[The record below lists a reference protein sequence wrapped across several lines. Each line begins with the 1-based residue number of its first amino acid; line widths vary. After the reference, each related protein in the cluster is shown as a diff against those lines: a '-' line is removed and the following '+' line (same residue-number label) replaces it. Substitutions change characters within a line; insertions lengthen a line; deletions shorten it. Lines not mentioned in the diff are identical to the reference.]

1 MHMSDA
7 LVSPEVAAT
16 AGVASLLLLGA
27 AVRKVTRQR
36 RDDERLVPLMG
47 VTGAF
52 VFAAQMINFTIPGTG
67 SSGHLIGG
75 ILLAALLGPWAA
87 LLTLASVLIL
97 QCLLFADGGLLALGC
112 NLFNMAVLSCLVAY
126 PLIYKPIAG
135 SDPSSRRILT
145 ASLAT
150 GIVALELGAG
160 AVVLETELS
169 GITALP
175 AGRFLLLMLPIH
187 LLIGIGEGLGTAAV
201 LTALRRYRPELLRR
215 ERPRIDRRK
224 NRRLLAL
231 FACGALL
238 LGGVFSWIASFR
250 PDGLEWSIER
260 VAGTPELTAPADTPH
275 TAASALQQR
284 TALLPDYDTSAAGLV
299 GTGIL
304 LLLVFGVARLLRPAV
319 RKTSLPP
326 TDERPCAND

>member
-1 MHMSDA
+1 
-7 LVSPEVAAT
+7 
-16 AGVASLLLLGA
+16 
-27 AVRKVTRQR
+27 
-36 RDDERLVPLMG
+36 
-47 VTGAF
+47 
-52 VFAAQMINFTIPGTG
+52 
-67 SSGHLIGG
+67 
-75 ILLAALLGPWAA
+75 
-87 LLTLASVLIL
+87 
-97 QCLLFADGGLLALGC
+97 
-112 NLFNMAVLSCLVAY
+112 
-126 PLIYKPIAG
+126 
-135 SDPSSRRILT
+135 
-145 ASLAT
+145 
-150 GIVALELGAG
+150 
-160 AVVLETELS
+160 
-169 GITALP
+169 
-175 AGRFLLLMLPIH
+175 MLPIH

-201 LTALRRYRPELLRR
+201 LTAVRRYRPELLRR

-238 LGGVFSWIASFR
+238 LGGVFSWIASSR